1 MNDYMYTYLKQQIKQ
16 TNKIDSYRSSAIIR
30 RKHRTIHNQV
40 LQMIKDYEDE
50 LDKKVDKA
58 LYKIPPELVRIVNS
72 FNRC

>member
-1 MNDYMYTYLKQQIKQ
+1 
-16 TNKIDSYRSSAIIR
+16 
-30 RKHRTIHNQV
+30 
-40 LQMIKDYEDE
+40 MIKDYEDE